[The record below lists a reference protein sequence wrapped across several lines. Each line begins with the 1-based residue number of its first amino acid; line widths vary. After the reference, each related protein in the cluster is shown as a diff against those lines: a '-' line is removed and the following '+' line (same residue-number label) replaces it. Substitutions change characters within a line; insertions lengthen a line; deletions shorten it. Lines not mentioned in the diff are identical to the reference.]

1 MWSLT
6 LTGTASISYRLPI
19 GRLWSPNIDEIFG
32 SISFVFWGEINLFL
46 HLILPTF
53 SFRPN
58 GGGRP
63 YGSSPSS
70 CSGPPRCFEA
80 WKTRPCRF
88 ETWPDWRPSNFPLQL
103 WRHAWIYPRLGILF
117 TVKLLQFCF
126 PGRGHEQ
133 RLANFQGQTS
143 FRVSPKQILFV
154 FLQKWLNFT
163 FPGFTLPERWYP
175 LSVTLPFA
183 IKVIKGAN

>member
-1 MWSLT
+1 M
-6 LTGTASISYRLPI
+6 
-19 GRLWSPNIDEIFG
+19 
-32 SISFVFWGEINLFL
+32 FWGEINLFL

-126 PGRGHEQ
+126 PGRGHQQ

-143 FRVSPKQILFV
+143 FRVTPRQAYFV
-154 FLQKWLNFT
+154 C
-163 FPGFTLPERWYP
+163 FPAKMNKFYFSRFHVAGAVGSFICDVSFRHQSHERSQLIFCCDMYTLGGCPS
-175 LSVTLPFA
+175 L
-183 IKVIKGAN
+183 IKDQTKHW